1 MPRKALVT
9 ARAALRF
16 AHRAADERG
25 RVHRHRRGLHEHAK
39 WERAVGA
46 LAHRPTY
53 QRLPKTSAQR
63 WTVRHH
69 LESSTTCV
77 EARPLRATTSRL
89 SERIVSSPFI
99 AWSRYAPFPRG
110 ASRSRCGIEGAT
122 VVRYPSR
129 CDGDEARAGPDPGG
143 GHSVNR
149 VTRPGLPRRVVPKDA
164 MGSATNGAASKGART
179 LSAEGRRGEVRFFL
193 QRVAG
198 GLYVEREEIPRR
210 GLRTQQSVQFADA
223 EHFKRW
229 CDNDPIRFE
238 HPLLHVNLKR
248 DADELWRGADAT
260 EP

>member
-1 MPRKALVT
+1 MST
-9 ARAALRF
+9 Q
-16 AHRAADERG
+16 
-25 RVHRHRRGLHEHAK
+25 
-39 WERAVGA
+39 WERALRG
-46 LAHRPTY
+46 LADRSTY

-77 EARPLRATTSRL
+77 EARPLRAATSRL
-89 SERIVSSPFI
+89 SERIVCLFSF

-110 ASRSRCGIEGAT
+110 AGRSRCGIEGAT
-122 VVRYPSR
+122 VVRSASQ
-129 CDGDEARAGPDPGG
+129 CDDDAARACAGPLERHP
-143 GHSVNR
+143 VNR

-238 HPLLHVNLKR
+238 HPLLHVNLQR
-248 DADELWRGADAT
+248 DADELWRSLDASET
-260 EP
+260 